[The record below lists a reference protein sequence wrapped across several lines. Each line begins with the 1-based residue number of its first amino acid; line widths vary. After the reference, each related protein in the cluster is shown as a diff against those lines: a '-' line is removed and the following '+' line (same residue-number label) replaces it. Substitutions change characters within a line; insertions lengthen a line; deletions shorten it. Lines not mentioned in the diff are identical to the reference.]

1 MRPEPDRWVGYPV
14 VCVASGPS
22 LTGADCAL
30 VRAAREADRCRVIIV
45 NSSCAEPLIASHVLW
60 PVADVLFASDWAW
73 WAHYDRQVA
82 KRKWPAFAGEKWSV
96 AQAAGARCGVN
107 VVHGYAG
114 PGLSR
119 KPGKVHTG
127 GNSGY
132 AAMGLGIDF
141 GGKPVVLL
149 GYDMQRT
156 GGRSHNHGDHPRPLT
171 NGNNLPACVRRYN
184 AAAKDAQAMG
194 VEIVNASRATALTCF
209 PRVELAKALQLE
221 QV

>member
-1 MRPEPDRWVGYPV
+1 MPPEPDRWAGQTA
-14 VCVASGPS
+14 VCIASGPS

-30 VRAAREADRCRVIIV
+30 VRAAREADKCRVVVV
-45 NSSCAEPLIASHVLW
+45 NSSCSAEPWNVLW

-82 KRKWPAFAGEKWSV
+82 KRKWPAFSGEKWSV
-96 AQAAGARCGVN
+96 AQAAKDRCGVN

-119 KPGKVHTG
+119 KRGKVHTG

-132 AAMGLGIDF
+132 AAMGLAIDF
-141 GGKPVVLL
+141 GAKRIVLL

-171 NGNNLPACVRRYN
+171 NGNNLPACVRRY
-184 AAAKDAQAMG
+184 AVAAKDAQAMG
-194 VEIVNASRATALTCF
+194 IEIVNASRATALKCF
-209 PRVELAKALQLE
+209 PRVTIEETLCTS
-221 QV
+221 